1 MRKRCPWRIAYRP
14 RIAPTMVPMFVASLV
29 AAGPVSAIV
38 CTGDCDGKDTVTVDE
53 LVIGI
58 AVTLGQ
64 RILDDCPS
72 FDSDQNEQVTVN
84 ELARAVADALYG
96 CGVAPPTATLT
107 PTATGT
113 PTPTATRTQT
123 PIVISTETP
132 SPTITSTAE
141 PTFPDVGGQWREDEG
156 HISPGTTCTSQLVDL
171 AVSELLE
178 EPFCDYSVSQNGANV
193 TATDCDQVSATGSVD
208 AQGLMT
214 FVVGPLQDTVEDCTI
229 SQDVTVAIDAGHSP
243 TTARHT
249 IAFSFTGVCP
259 FENCTILIESRWT
272 KQ

>member
-1 MRKRCPWRIAYRP
+1 
-14 RIAPTMVPMFVASLV
+14 MFVASLV
-29 AAGPVSAIV
+29 AAGPVSATV
-38 CTGDCDGKDTVTVDE
+38 CTGDCDGKSTVTVDE
-53 LVIGI
+53 LVTGI

-64 RILDDCPS
+64 RVLDDCPS

-107 PTATGT
+107 PTATST
-113 PTPTATRTQT
+113 PTPT
-123 PIVISTETP
+123 VISTETP

-141 PTFPDVGGQWREDEG
+141 PAFPNVGGQWREDEG
-156 HISPGTTCTSQLVDL
+156 HVSPGTTCASDLVDL
-171 AVSELLE
+171 ALSEFLE

-193 TATDCDQVSATGSVD
+193 TATDCDQASATGSVD

-214 FVVGPLQDTVEDCTI
+214 FVVGPLQDTEEDCTI
-229 SQDVTVAIDAGHSP
+229 SQDIAVAIDAGHSP
-243 TTARHT
+243 TTAQYT
-249 IAFSFTGVCP
+249 ITFSFTGVCP
-259 FENCTILIESRWT
+259 FENCTVFIETRWT